1 MRKEQRQKTKD
12 ISKKPGDN
20 WIWDGEQNGDLLLS
34 SSPGTPRSS
43 SSSKDDTV
51 KAQSRPVT
59 TPSTPRLLVPPG
71 FSKVPPQKTSSLKE
85 SNEAFKV
92 QWSSTRI
99 LLKNRNAIVLQ

>member
-12 ISKKPGDN
+12 VSKKPGDN
-20 WIWDGEQNGDLLLS
+20 WIWDGEQNNDVLLS

-59 TPSTPRLLVPPG
+59 TPTLRHLVPPG
-71 FSKVPPQKTSSLKE
+71 FSKVPPQKISSLKE
-85 SNEAFKV
+85 SNEAQKV
-92 QWSSTRI
+92 QWGSTRI
-99 LLKNRNAIVLQ
+99 LVKNRNAIMLQ